1 MPELDQDQSAHRLF
15 LDNGFH
21 ANRPSLLRMNW
32 LQKVTPIRRAAAGL
46 EWALW
51 RKLPLIFALGTA
63 LPLAGLGLLHLMM
76 DINTP
81 ADERWLQ
88 MANYVV
94 IGIVVFHWTA
104 VLTVGIG
111 CVVVMIMKGPA
122 YTADSYTV
130 SHSDKPRLV
139 SEEDEES

>member
-1 MPELDQDQSAHRLF
+1 
-15 LDNGFH
+15 
-21 ANRPSLLRMNW
+21 MNW

-51 RKLPLIFALGTA
+51 RKLPLIFVLGTA